1 MLSALCLTVFTT
13 GCVKTETVIVERRVA
28 TLPPKYL
35 YDAEPVPQVPDG
47 IPASERTAYLLEAF
61 ASRGDV
67 IKRDRV
73 QADLMDKWV
82 ESVRKIFPDA
92 VVQPLDS
99 IEGDTDEPKSADNSN
114 TE

>member
-1 MLSALCLTVFTT
+1 
-13 GCVKTETVIVERRVA
+13 
-28 TLPPKYL
+28 
-35 YDAEPVPQVPDG
+35 
-47 IPASERTAYLLEAF
+47 
-61 ASRGDV
+61 
-67 IKRDRV
+67 
-73 QADLMDKWV
+73 MDKWV